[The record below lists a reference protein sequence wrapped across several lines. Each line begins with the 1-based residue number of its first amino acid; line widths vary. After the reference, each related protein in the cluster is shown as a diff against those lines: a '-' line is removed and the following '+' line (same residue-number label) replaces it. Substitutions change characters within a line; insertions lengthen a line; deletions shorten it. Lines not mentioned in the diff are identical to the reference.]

1 MKSFLVIGMG
11 RFGSKLAKKLLQL
24 DNDVMVVDK
33 SEEKISSV
41 INDFT
46 DAQIGDCTNPAVLE
60 SLGVNN
66 FDACFVTIGDNFQS
80 SLEITSLLKDMD
92 AKYVISKANSEIQRK
107 FLLRNGA
114 DEVVYPIKEIAE
126 KLAIRTSANN
136 LFDYVEI
143 SSDFSISEIAVHESW
158 IGKSI
163 ANIDVRKKHH
173 VNILAIKKDGELMPM
188 PGADYVF
195 ERNDHVVILAKSA
208 DIFKLSSKI

>member
-11 RFGSKLAKKLLQL
+11 RFGSKLAQKLLEL

-33 SEEKISSV
+33 SEEKISLL

-60 SLGVNN
+60 SLGINN

-195 ERNDHVVILAKSA
+195 ERNDHVVILAKNA